1 MDRGPTSK
9 PTIVLHSIALDGS
22 KQPRLSVAVR
32 LALALIRAYQ
42 LTVRPLLH
50 GSCRFVPTC
59 SHYAAE
65 AVATHG
71 VVKGAWLAVR
81 RVGRCHPFGGEG
93 LDPVP

>member
-1 MDRGPTSK
+1 MRRGPTSK
-9 PTIVLHSIALDGS
+9 PTIVPHSIVLDGS
-22 KQPRLSVAVR
+22 RPPRLPVAAR
-32 LALALIRAYQ
+32 LVLALIRGYQ
-42 LTVRPLLH
+42 LAVRPLLH

-71 VVKGAWLAVR
+71 ALKGTWLAIR
-81 RVGRCHPFGGEG
+81 RIARCHPFGGAG